1 MNDNTISIFKIIL
14 IILVFLFINSCNKEE
29 TEHIRVSGE
38 FKRWTVFPNGS
49 YWIFQNDS
57 TLDIDSVFVQGNP
70 KFIDVPPYSSKDNF
84 TLETIEMS
92 YSSLFFSSSSQ
103 NVGQG
108 GKETYYIHV
117 YGNSIIPL
125 IASSGDNFI
134 SYIPS
139 GNEDNTLMIL
149 SLFFTF
155 YIGQEKFY
163 PVVSTQCSVS
173 GKKWTCWFAKD
184 IGLIKVTGENTN
196 PDFSW
201 SLLRYHI
208 AK

>member
-1 MNDNTISIFKIIL
+1 MAGLLKIIV
-14 IILVFLFINSCNKEE
+14 ILLVIFFINSCNKEE

-49 YWIFQNDS
+49 YWIFKNDS
-57 TLDIDSVFVQGNP
+57 TLEIDSVFVQGNP
-70 KFIDVPPYSSKDNF
+70 KFLDVPAYSSKDNF

-92 YSSLFFSSSSQ
+92 YSSIFLSSTSQ

-108 GKETYYIHV
+108 GKEIYYLRI
-117 YGNSIIPL
+117 YKNSIMPL

-134 SYIPS
+134 SFLNSESKGY
-139 GNEDNTLMIL
+139 TLLIL
-149 SLFFTF
+149 SLFSTY
-155 YIGQEKFY
+155 YIGLEKFY
-163 PVVSTQCSVS
+163 PVVSTQYSAS
-173 GKKWTCWFAKD
+173 EKKWTCWFAKD
-184 IGLIKVTGENTN
+184 IGLIKVSGENTN

-208 AK
+208 AE

>member
-1 MNDNTISIFKIIL
+1 MF
-14 IILVFLFINSCNKEE
+14 ILVFLFINSCNKEE
-29 TEHIRVSGE
+29 TEHIRVSNE

-57 TLDIDSVFVQGNP
+57 TLAIDSVFVQGNP
-70 KFIDVPPYSSKDNF
+70 RFLDVPAYGSKDNF

-92 YSSLFFSSSSQ
+92 YSSVFLSSTSQ

-108 GKETYYIHV
+108 GRETYYIRM
-117 YGNSIIPL
+117 YNNSIMPL

-139 GNEDNTLMIL
+139 GNEGNTLMIL
-149 SLFFTF
+149 SLFSTY
-155 YIGQEKFY
+155 YIGQEQY
-163 PVVSTQCSVS
+163 HPVVSTQYSGS
-173 GKKWTCWFAKD
+173 GKKWTCWFARD

-208 AK
+208 AE